1 MYFTKDAVFL
11 QRERKKYILSW
22 YILFSVWQDL
32 VLMVQK
38 DGYPNER
45 FELVTNFPRRKLTS
59 LDFSTTLKSAGLF
72 PQETVFVQERWHRRD
87 KRREVNELCRRSREV
102 SWEIPSFVKGL
113 RTVPKKLTDTPE
125 NVEFCFTS
133 IGLSTNIVT
142 KILRTFTRSADY
154 LSMLAKYRPPK
165 VHCLDFRL
173 PLPWAAL
180 EIMVIGPSNI
190 FASVVFNS
198 SDISIFGKHVAPSR
212 TLSDDQLLFSA
223 ML

>member
-11 QRERKKYILSW
+11 QRERKKCILSLN
-22 YILFSVWQDL
+22 ILFSVWQDL

-72 PQETVFVQERWHRRD
+72 PQETVFVQERWHRQD
-87 KRREVNELCRRSREV
+87 KRREVNELCRRSCGV

-113 RTVPKKLTDTPE
+113 RTPVYEYSYEDLTDVHEKCVVSFDVSKIQATQGSL
-125 NVEFCFTS
+125 FRFSFTLT
-133 IGLSTNIVT
+133 LSCAGNNGHRSF
-142 KILRTFTRSADY
+142 KYLR
-154 LSMLAKYRPPK
+154 
-165 VHCLDFRL
+165 
-173 PLPWAAL
+173 
-180 EIMVIGPSNI
+180 
-190 FASVVFNS
+190 SVVFNS
-198 SDISIFGKHVAPSR
+198 SDISIFGKHVLPWR